1 MVVAGGE
8 VLVVVVAGEEGEEL
22 GLLGLVGVPGRLNG
36 MTVLEG
42 SVDEVKV
49 MEGSVDVAVAVAEP
63 RLEKMERSVV
73 LERVEVSRVLAVRDA
88 VRDAV
93 MGVFERPGRV
103 EFDA

>member
-1 MVVAGGE
+1 MAVGDGE
-8 VLVVVVAGEEGEEL
+8 VLVVVVAVAGEEEEEL
-22 GLLGLVGVPGRLNG
+22 GLLGSVGVPGRLIG

-42 SVDEVKV
+42 SEDEVEAV
-49 MEGSVDVAVAVAEP
+49 GGFVDVAVAEA
-63 RLEKMERSVV
+63 RLEKVERSVV

-88 VRDAV
+88 VRDDV